1 MSRLYLL
8 RHAVAAWPQPGMR
21 DFDRPLEPAG
31 VEDARKLGPVMRKRH
46 FVADR
51 TLCSTALRARQTWT
65 EIAAGLGIDPD
76 TATFT
81 HELYHS
87 DIGTY
92 SELITEA
99 AGDGSL
105 MIVGHNPMLEDVAL
119 ALAGEGEPDARRALR
134 AGFAA
139 CGLAVIDFDGPI
151 HNARPDAGYLRV
163 FLRPQDLSES

>member
-8 RHAVAAWPQPGMR
+8 RHAAAAWPQPGMK

-31 VEDARKLGPVMRKRH
+31 VTDARRVGKAMKQRH
-46 FVADR
+46 FLPDR
-51 TLCSTALRARQTWT
+51 TLCSTAVRARQTWG
-65 EIAAGLGIDPD
+65 EISSGIEVETDS
-76 TATFT
+76 ATFSD
-81 HELYHS
+81 ELYHS

-92 SELITEA
+92 SDLITES

-105 MIVGHNPMLEDVAL
+105 LVIGHNPMLEDVAL
-119 ALAGEGEPDARRALR
+119 ALSGESEPDARRALR

-151 HNARPDAGYLRV
+151 HSARPDKGFLKL
-163 FLRPQDLSES
+163 FLRPQDLCGS